1 MNKRLKEIDQ
11 FVNSINTQ
19 EEFDKKFKK
28 KHLKYKKKFNEL
40 DGYNSVYN
48 LEDLN
53 NLKMGGYIR
62 YVNLN
67 GELRYGGILI
77 KVFKSENDNEF
88 NIKNLM
94 ILQNSQN
101 IKFTIS
107 WEKNYIYYKTQTKKG
122 DNLRDLFISL
132 LNDK

>member
-77 KVFKSENDNEF
+77 KVFKSDNDN
-88 NIKNLM
+88 
-94 ILQNSQN
+94 
-101 IKFTIS
+101 
-107 WEKNYIYYKTQTKKG
+107 
-122 DNLRDLFISL
+122 
-132 LNDK
+132 

>member
-11 FVNSINTQ
+11 FVNSISTQ

>member
-1 MNKRLKEIDQ
+1 MNKRFKEIDK

-19 EEFDKKFKK
+19 KEFDEKFKK

-40 DGYNSVYN
+40 DEYNSVYN

-62 YVNLN
+62 YVNLK

-132 LNDK
+132 LNNK